1 MRTKRLLYF
10 CGILAIITGLILMLQ
25 DKPQEEKTIWEEI
38 PPNEAISNI
47 IKEEGKAENI
57 SEHEDDSQ
65 EPQGASEPSEDPGG
79 ERQRD
84 EGSSRED
91 GKAAGLS
98 ENDKKLLLRIAES
111 EAGNQGPDG
120 MWLVLSVVMNRTLPQ
135 NDEWPNTI
143 KEVLN
148 QKGQFSSVSDG
159 RFNKVEISKDAYEA
173 LARIEAGNIAEAIIA
188 FEVKESDELDKYF
201 KLAFVFRDHK
211 FYTKK

>member
-10 CGILAIITGLILMLQ
+10 CGILAIITGILLMLQ

-47 IKEEGKAENI
+47 ITEERKAKNI

-65 EPQGASEPSEDPGG
+65 EPQGDSEPSEDPGG
-79 ERQRD
+79 EQQRD

-98 ENDKKLLLRIAES
+98 ENDRKLLLRIAQS

-120 MWLVLSVVMNRTLPQ
+120 MWLVMSVVMNRVKS
-135 NDEWPNTI
+135 DEWPDTI
-143 KEVLN
+143 REVIN
-148 QKGQFSSVSDG
+148 QTGQFSPISDG
-159 RFNKVEISKDAYEA
+159 RFNKVEISEDAYEA
-173 LARIEAGNIAEAIIA
+173 LARIEAGDIAQSIIA
-188 FEVKESDELDKYF
+188 FEVQKSDVLDQYF
-201 KLAFVFRDHK
+201 AMAFEFKDHK

>member
-10 CGILAIITGLILMLQ
+10 CGILAIIIGILLMLQ

-47 IKEEGKAENI
+47 ITEEGKAKNI

-65 EPQGASEPSEDPGG
+65 EPQGDSEPSEDPGG
-79 ERQRD
+79 EQQRD

-98 ENDKKLLLRIAES
+98 ENDRKLLLRIAQS

-120 MWLVLSVVMNRTLPQ
+120 MWLVMSVVMNRVKS
-135 NDEWPNTI
+135 DEWPDTI
-143 KEVLN
+143 REVIN
-148 QKGQFSSVSDG
+148 QTGQFSPISDG
-159 RFNKVEISKDAYEA
+159 RFNKVEISEDAYEA
-173 LARIEAGNIAEAIIA
+173 LARIEAGDIAESIIA
-188 FEVKESDELDKYF
+188 FEVTESKVLDQYF
-201 KLAFVFRDHK
+201 AMAFDYKDHK

>member
-10 CGILAIITGLILMLQ
+10 CGILAIITGILLMLQ

-47 IKEEGKAENI
+47 ITEKGKAENI

-65 EPQGASEPSEDPGG
+65 EPQGDSEPSEDPGR
-79 ERQRD
+79 EQQRD
-84 EGSSRED
+84 EGSSRKD

-98 ENDKKLLLRIAES
+98 KSDRKLLLRIAQS

-120 MWLVLSVVMNRTLPQ
+120 MWLVMSVVMNRVKS
-135 NDEWPNTI
+135 DEWPDTI
-143 KEVLN
+143 REVIN
-148 QKGQFSSVSDG
+148 QTGQFSPITDG
-159 RFNKVEISKDAYEA
+159 RFNKVEISEDAYEA
-173 LARIEAGNIAEAIIA
+173 LARIEAGDIAQSIIA
-188 FEVKESDELDKYF
+188 FEVQGSEVLDQYF
-201 KLAFVFRDHK
+201 AMAFDYKDHK

>member
-47 IKEEGKAENI
+47 ITEEGKTENI

-65 EPQGASEPSEDPGG
+65 EPQGNTEPSEDPGG
-79 ERQRD
+79 EQQRV

-98 ENDKKLLLRIAES
+98 ENDRKLLLRIAQS
-111 EAGNQGPDG
+111 EAGNQGADG
-120 MWLVLSVVMNRTLPQ
+120 MWLVMSVVMNRVESE
-135 NDEWPNTI
+135 EWPDTI
-143 KEVLN
+143 RAVIN
-148 QKGQFSSVSDG
+148 QPGQFSPISDG
-159 RFNKVEISKDAYEA
+159 RFYKVEISEEAYEA
-173 LARIEAGNIAEAIIA
+173 LERVEAGDIAESIIA
-188 FEVKESDELDKYF
+188 FEVQGSDVLDQYF
-201 KLAFVFRDHK
+201 AMAFDFRDHK
-211 FYTKK
+211 FYTQK

>member
-10 CGILAIITGLILMLQ
+10 CGILAIITGILLMLQ

-47 IKEEGKAENI
+47 ITDEGKAKNI

-65 EPQGASEPSEDPGG
+65 EPQGDSEPSEDPGG
-79 ERQRD
+79 EQQRN

-98 ENDKKLLLRIAES
+98 ENDRKLLLRIAQS

-120 MWLVLSVVMNRTLPQ
+120 MWLVMSVVMNRVKS
-135 NDEWPNTI
+135 DEWPDTI
-143 KEVLN
+143 REVIN
-148 QKGQFSSVSDG
+148 QTGQFSPISDG
-159 RFNKVEISKDAYEA
+159 RFNKVEISEDAYEA
-173 LARIEAGNIAEAIIA
+173 LARIEAGDIAESIIA
-188 FEVKESDELDKYF
+188 FEVTESEVLDQYF
-201 KLAFVFRDHK
+201 AMAFDFKDHK

>member
-10 CGILAIITGLILMLQ
+10 CGILAIIIGILLMLQ
-25 DKPQEEKTIWEEI
+25 DKPQEKKTIWEEI

-47 IKEEGKAENI
+47 ITEEGKAKNI

-65 EPQGASEPSEDPGG
+65 EPQGDSEPSEDPGG
-79 ERQRD
+79 EQQRY

-98 ENDKKLLLRIAES
+98 ENDRKLLLRIAES

-120 MWLVLSVVMNRTLPQ
+120 MWLVMSVVMNRVKS
-135 NDEWPNTI
+135 DEWPDTI
-143 KEVLN
+143 REVIN
-148 QKGQFSSVSDG
+148 QTGQFSPISDG
-159 RFNKVEISKDAYEA
+159 RFNKVEISEDAYEA
-173 LARIEAGNIAEAIIA
+173 LARIEAGDIAQSIIA
-188 FEVKESDELDKYF
+188 FEVQGSEVLDQYFAMAFDYKE
-201 KLAFVFRDHK
+201 HK

>member
-10 CGILAIITGLILMLQ
+10 CGILAIITGILLMLQ

-47 IKEEGKAENI
+47 ITEEGKAKNI

-65 EPQGASEPSEDPGG
+65 EPQGDSEPSEDPGG
-79 ERQRD
+79 EQQRD
-84 EGSSRED
+84 EGSGRED

-111 EAGNQGPDG
+111 EAENQGPDG
-120 MWLVLSVVMNRTLPQ
+120 MWLVMSVVMNRTLPQ

-148 QKGQFSSVSDG
+148 QKGQFSSISDG
-159 RFNKVEISKDAYEA
+159 RFNKVDISEDAYEA
-173 LARIEAGNIAEAIIA
+173 LARIEVGNIAEAIIA

-201 KLAFVFRDHK
+201 KLAFVFKDQK

>member
-10 CGILAIITGLILMLQ
+10 CGILAIIIGILLMLK

-47 IKEEGKAENI
+47 ITEEGKAKNI

-65 EPQGASEPSEDPGG
+65 EPQGDSEPSEDPGG
-79 ERQRD
+79 EQQRD

-98 ENDKKLLLRIAES
+98 ENDRKLLLRIAQS

-120 MWLVLSVVMNRTLPQ
+120 MWLVMSVVMNRVKS
-135 NDEWPNTI
+135 DEWPDTI
-143 KEVLN
+143 REVIN
-148 QKGQFSSVSDG
+148 QTGQFSPISDG
-159 RFNKVEISKDAYEA
+159 RFNKVEISEDAYEA
-173 LARIEAGNIAEAIIA
+173 LARIEAGDIAQSIIA
-188 FEVKESDELDKYF
+188 FEVQGSEVLDQYF
-201 KLAFVFRDHK
+201 AMAFDYKDHK
-211 FYTKK
+211 FYTRK